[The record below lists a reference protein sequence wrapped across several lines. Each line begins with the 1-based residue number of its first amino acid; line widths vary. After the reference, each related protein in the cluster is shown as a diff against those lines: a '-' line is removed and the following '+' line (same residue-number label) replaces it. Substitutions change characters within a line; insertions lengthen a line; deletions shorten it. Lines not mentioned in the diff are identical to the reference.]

1 MVWHGF
7 DALKLKG
14 SKYKIGSYEFY
25 HRKEARKK
33 MGARIKWIDRK
44 FSFDFPADCFP
55 EIMERLRGT
64 PARVEDLIKDIAEE
78 TLKRRP
84 ENSWSIQE
92 HVGHLISVEI
102 LVSGRLDDYE
112 AEKKEL
118 RAADMKNRKTE
129 AADYNSMLLELILTE
144 LRKVR
149 GNTMDRLAQ
158 YNPEMFARSSFHPR
172 LKVPM
177 RLVDCMAFF
186 AEHDDFHLARIFEL
200 KTRNDMV

>member
-1 MVWHGF
+1 
-7 DALKLKG
+7 
-14 SKYKIGSYEFY
+14 
-25 HRKEARKK
+25 

-44 FSFDFPADCFP
+44 FSFDFPVDYFP
-55 EIMERLRGT
+55 EIRERLRGT
-64 PARVEDLIKDIAEE
+64 PPRVEDLIKDIAGE
-78 TLKRRP
+78 TLKRRS
-84 ENSWSIQE
+84 EISWSIQE

-112 AEKKEL
+112 AKEKEL
-118 RAADMKNRKTE
+118 RAADMKNKKTE
-129 AADYNSMLLELILTE
+129 NADYNSRYLESVLIE

-158 YNPEMFARSSFHPR
+158 YGPEMFARSAFHPR

-177 RLVDCMAFF
+177 RLVDCLYFF

-200 KTRNDMV
+200 KTRNVMM